1 LTSLSEVR
9 VKTVGAF
16 EAKTHFSQLLDK
28 VANGESIT
36 ITRHGEPVAQ
46 LIPAKPA
53 RDPQALEALVE
64 EIKRTRKGRSLGGI
78 KIKDLIREGHK
89 Y

>member
-1 LTSLSEVR
+1 M
-9 VKTVGAF
+9 KTVGAF
-16 EAKTHFSQLLDK
+16 QAKTQLSQLLDE

-36 ITRHGEPVAQ
+36 ITRCGEPVAQ
-46 LIPAKPA
+46 LVPAKPA

-78 KIKDLIREGHK
+78 KIKDLIWRLRLLRPT
-89 Y
+89 

>member
-1 LTSLSEVR
+1 M
-9 VKTVGAF
+9 KAVGAF

-28 VANGESIT
+28 VAAGETIT

-46 LIPAKPA
+46 LIPAKRT
-53 RDPQALEALVE
+53 RDSQALHELVE
-64 EIKRTRKGRSLGGI
+64 EIRRTRKGRSLGRI
-78 KIKDLIREGHK
+78 RIRDLTHEGHK

>member
-1 LTSLSEVR
+1 MT
-9 VKTVGAF
+9 TVGAF

-28 VANGESIT
+28 VARGESIT

-46 LIPAKPA
+46 LVPALPA
-53 RDPQALEALVE
+53 RDPHALEALVK
-64 EIKRTRKGRSLGGI
+64 EIKRTRKGRSLG
-78 KIKDLIREGHK
+78 KLTIKDLVHDRHK

>member
-1 LTSLSEVR
+1 MT
-9 VKTVGAF
+9 TVGAF
-16 EAKTHFSQLLDK
+16 EAKAHFSQLLDR
-28 VANGESIT
+28 VAKGESIT
-36 ITRHGEPVAQ
+36 ITRYGEPVAQ

-64 EIKRTRKGRSLGGI
+64 EIKRARKGRSLGKI
-78 KIKDLIREGHK
+78 KIKDLIHEGHK

>member
-1 LTSLSEVR
+1 ML
-9 VKTVGAF
+9 TVGAF
-16 EAKTHFSQLLDK
+16 EAKTHFSQLLDR

-36 ITRHGEPVAQ
+36 ITRYGETVAQ

-53 RDPQALEALVE
+53 RDPQALEALVK

-78 KIKDLIREGHK
+78 RIKDLIHEGRK

>member
-1 LTSLSEVR
+1 M
-9 VKTVGAF
+9 KTVGAF
-16 EAKTHFSQLLDK
+16 EAKTHLSQLLDK

-46 LIPAKPA
+46 LIPARPA
-53 RDPQALEALVE
+53 RDPEALAALVE
-64 EIKRTRKGRSLGGI
+64 EIKRTRKGRSLKGI
-78 KIKDLIREGHK
+78 RIKDLVHEGHK

>member
-1 LTSLSEVR
+1 M
-9 VKTVGAF
+9 KAVGAF

-28 VANGESIT
+28 VAAGETIT

-46 LIPAKPA
+46 LIPAKRT
-53 RDPQALEALVE
+53 RDSQALQELVE
-64 EIKRTRKGRSLGGI
+64 EIRRTRKGRSLGRI
-78 KIKDLIREGHK
+78 RIRDLTHEGHK

>member
-1 LTSLSEVR
+1 MKS
-9 VKTVGAF
+9 VGAF
-16 EAKTHFSQLLDK
+16 EAKTHFSQLLDQ

-36 ITRHGEPVAQ
+36 ITRHGEPVARMV
-46 LIPAKPA
+46 PASPA
-53 RDPQALEALVE
+53 REPQALAALVE

-78 KIKDLIREGHK
+78 KIKELIHDGHK

>member
-1 LTSLSEVR
+1 M
-9 VKTVGAF
+9 KTVGAF
-16 EAKTHFSQLLDK
+16 EAKTHLSQLLDN
-28 VANGESIT
+28 VARGESII

-53 RDPQALEALVE
+53 RDPQALAALVE
-64 EIKRTRKGRSLGGI
+64 EIKRTRKGRSLRGI
-78 KIKDLIREGHK
+78 RIKDLVHEGHK

>member
-1 LTSLSEVR
+1 VR
-9 VKTVGAF
+9 
-16 EAKTHFSQLLDK
+16 
-28 VANGESIT
+28 
-36 ITRHGEPVAQ
+36 TRHGEPVTQ

-78 KIKDLIREGHK
+78 KIKDLIWRLRLLRPT
-89 Y
+89 

>member
-1 LTSLSEVR
+1 MKS
-9 VKTVGAF
+9 VGAF

-46 LIPAKPA
+46 LVPAKPA

-64 EIKRTRKGRSLGGI
+64 EIRRTRKGRTLRGI
-78 KIKDLIREGHK
+78 KIKDLDRKSTRLNSSHG
-89 Y
+89 

>member
-1 LTSLSEVR
+1 M
-9 VKTVGAF
+9 KTVGAF
-16 EAKTHFSQLLDK
+16 EAKAHFSQLLDK
-28 VANGESIT
+28 VENGESIT

-46 LIPAKPA
+46 LVPTKPA

-78 KIKDLIREGHK
+78 KIKDLIHEGHK

>member
-1 LTSLSEVR
+1 M
-9 VKTVGAF
+9 KTVGAF
-16 EAKTHFSQLLDK
+16 EAKTHFSQLLDQ
-28 VANGESIT
+28 VAKGESIT

-46 LIPAKPA
+46 LVPAKPA

-78 KIKDLIREGHK
+78 KIKDLIHEGHK